1 MKVALDTNILVS
13 AIATRGLCAD
23 IFNLVLAEH
32 KLVVGTTVLSEL
44 KRVLRQKIR
53 VPASIIK
60 EVDALLCRE
69 AIIAGKTKALTIAIR
84 DKSDIAVLS
93 EAVAGGADILVTG
106 DRDLIEIA
114 KESPIPILT
123 PRGFWE
129 KLREGTPPITS
140 DP

>member
-1 MKVALDTNILVS
+1 MKVALDTNVLVS

-32 KLVVGTTVLSEL
+32 KLIVGTTVLSEL
-44 KRVLRQKIR
+44 KRVLRQKMR
-53 VPASIIK
+53 VPTGMIE
-60 EVDALLCRE
+60 EVDALLRRE

-93 EAVAGGADILVTG
+93 EAVAAGADILVTG
-106 DRDLIEIA
+106 DRDLIEITQ
-114 KESPIPILT
+114 ESPIPILT

-129 KLREGTPPITS
+129 KLREGTTPNH
-140 DP
+140 